1 MKAQLLTTARVV
13 NQQWRLDDATG
24 FLRCTVAVLRVDVL
38 RYLPGELAGS
48 PAPGGDG
55 YVRVFVPAEE
65 LAAPES
71 VKSLEGM
78 PATVGHVWQ
87 DVGTVGVSC
96 GNVAGTPVYR
106 DETLFADVLVT
117 CPETARRI
125 MLPVGDPDRLEEIS
139 SAYDANVEWV
149 PGTDGAGNPYH
160 GVFRHI
166 RYNHLAILTQGTG
179 RAGSPVRILNNRK
192 GAEMPTTQ
200 IRLRATG
207 RTIRVE
213 NEDVAA
219 VEELD
224 TKAANAADPA
234 KIQETLDQLAEV
246 NRQMAELGKQKS
258 ELEGQVAAL
267 QDQLNAAMN
276 PEGIEKAAEELT
288 QERDEA
294 DKVMNAAGLK
304 LTEEHRKLRGHSLR
318 LHVVNSVRTAR
329 GGEALPADKADE
341 AFVRGMFS
349 TMRDVLPKAGAPAA
363 PAGHQVVN
371 TAPAGGAGAGAP
383 AHNFATNEGRRAALY
398 GTASK

>member
-1 MKAQLLTTARVV
+1 MKTQLLTAARVV
-13 NQQWRLDDATG
+13 NQQWRLDESTG

-38 RYLPGELAGS
+38 RYLPEELEGA

-55 YVRVFVPAEE
+55 FVRVFVPAEE

-78 PATVGHVWQ
+78 PATVGHIWQ
-87 DVGTVGVSC
+87 DVGTVGASC
-96 GNVAGTPVYR
+96 GNIAGTPVYR
-106 DETLFADVLVT
+106 DETLFADVLVVD
-117 CPETARRI
+117 PETVRRI
-125 MLPVGDPDRLEEIS
+125 MLPVGDPERLEEIS
-139 SAYDANVEWV
+139 SAYDANVEWT
-149 PGTDGAGNPYH
+149 PGIDGAGNPYH
-160 GVFRHI
+160 GVFRQI
-166 RYNHLAILTQGTG
+166 RYNHLAILPQGTG
-179 RAGSPVRILNNRK
+179 RAGSSVRILNNRK

-276 PEGIEKAAEELT
+276 PEGIEKAAEEMT
-288 QERDEA
+288 EEREDA
-294 DKVMNAAGLK
+294 GKVMNSAGLT
-304 LTEEHRKLRGHSLR
+304 LTAEARKLRGHALR
-318 LHVVNSVRTAR
+318 LHVVNSVRAAR
-329 GGEALPADKADE
+329 GAQAIEPDKADE

-349 TMRDVLPKAGAPAA
+349 TMRDVLPKTAPAV
-363 PAGHQVVN
+363 PAGHQIVN
-371 TAPAGGAGAGAP
+371 AKPEGNGAP
-383 AHNFATNEGRRAALY
+383 ALNFATNEGRRAALY
-398 GTASK
+398 PHAK